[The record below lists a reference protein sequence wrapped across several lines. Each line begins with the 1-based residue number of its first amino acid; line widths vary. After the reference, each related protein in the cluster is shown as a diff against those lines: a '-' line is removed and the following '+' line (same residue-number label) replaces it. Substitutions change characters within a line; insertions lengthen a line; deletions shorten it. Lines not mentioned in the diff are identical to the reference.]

1 MKSLKIKPAQ
11 REEEIRYFESM
22 LLNDL
27 SVLQKMIDDGRF
39 KDRVHRIGIEQEF
52 CIVDE
57 SFKAANANQIILK
70 KLNDPL
76 FATEL
81 AKFNIELNSPPIE
94 FSGDCLQLLEN
105 FLLDKF
111 QTAVGIAKKEKL
123 HILMAGILPTIRKFD
138 LTIENITPSERYF
151 ALVKALGNM
160 RGKEFELRIQGI
172 DELIMKYD
180 SAFLES
186 ATTSFQ
192 THLQVHPDEFAE
204 IYNIT
209 QLIAAPILSC
219 AVNSPVL
226 FRKKLWAET
235 RVALFQQSVDTR
247 QIDTSLRNYP
257 ARVNFGKQWVKNGIT
272 EIYHE
277 DVTFHRVLLTAGELQ
292 NAAEALES
300 GDTPQLQA
308 LQTHNST
315 IYRWNR
321 PCYGMY
327 EGEPILRIENR
338 ILPAGPTIADQMA
351 NASFWFGLI
360 FGIQQTYPNFQTK
373 MHFEDA
379 RNNFILAARNGL
391 QNVFKWLNQ
400 KNYSAQELIL
410 KELLPLAK
418 EGLALKKIQHEQI
431 DHFLSIIEER
441 VQSGKTGA
449 QWIINFSQ
457 SKQDHLSEEEIQST
471 IAATSHYYQLL
482 NQPIH
487 TWTMDTM
494 HALKDWNP
502 ASMVVEECM
511 STTLF
516 ALKQTD
522 IIQMASDMM
531 EWNKIKYIAV
541 EDEHGGLVG
550 LLTSRKILNYF
561 NKIVHHGKEPEESI
575 ESIMTANLITVT
587 PDTKISEAI
596 VLMQK
601 YQIGCVPVV
610 KSGKLVGMLT
620 EQDFLK
626 MIDRLIRSKI

>member
-11 REEEIRYFESM
+11 RTEEIQYFESM

-27 SVLQKMIDDGRF
+27 SALQTMIDTGYF
-39 KDRVHRIGIEQEF
+39 KDRSHRMGIEQEF
-52 CIVDE
+52 CIVDA
-57 SFKAANANQIILK
+57 SYKAANYNQVILK
-70 KLNDPL
+70 KLDDPL

-81 AKFNIELNSPPIE
+81 AKFNLELNSPPLD
-94 FSGDCLQLLEN
+94 FSEDCLQLLEN

-111 QTAVGIAKKEKL
+111 KEASDIAEKERL
-123 HILMAGILPTIRKFD
+123 HIMMAGILPTIRKYD
-138 LTIENITPSERYF
+138 LTIENITPNERYF

-160 RGKEFELRIQGI
+160 RGKEYELRIQGV

-209 QLIAAPILSC
+209 QLIAAPVLSC

-247 QIDTSLRNYP
+247 QIDTSLREYP
-257 ARVNFGKQWVKNGIT
+257 ARVQFGKKWVKNCIT
-272 EIYHE
+272 EIYRE
-277 DVTFHRVLLTAGELQ
+277 DITFHRVLLTAGQVQ
-292 NAAEALES
+292 NATETLHAGEI
-300 GDTPQLQA
+300 PKLQA

-321 PCYGMY
+321 PCYGLY
-327 EGEPILRIENR
+327 EGAPILRIENR
-338 ILPAGPTIADQMA
+338 ILPAGPTIVDQMA
-351 NASFWFGLI
+351 NATLWYGLI
-360 FGIQQTYPNFQTK
+360 FGIQKNYPDFQTK

-391 QNVFKWLNQ
+391 QNAFKWMNQ
-400 KNYSAQELIL
+400 KTYSAQELIL

-418 EGLALKKIQHEQI
+418 EGLELKKIQRSDI
-431 DHFLSIIEER
+431 DKYLSVIEDR
-441 VQSGKTGA
+441 VKSGKTGA
-449 QWIINFSQ
+449 QWVISFSQ
-457 SKQDHLSEEEIQST
+457 SQQEHITEEEIHTT
-471 IAATSHYYQLL
+471 IASTSHYYQLL

-487 TWTMDTM
+487 TWTMENI

-502 ASMVVEECM
+502 TSIVVEECM

-516 ALKQTD
+516 TLKQTD

-550 LLTSRKILNYF
+550 LLTSRKILDYF
-561 NKIVHHGKEPEESI
+561 NKIVNHGMEPQASI
-575 ESIMTANLITVT
+575 ESIMTTNLITVQ
-587 PDTKISEAI
+587 PDAKITEAI

-601 YQIGCVPVV
+601 YQIGCIPVV

-626 MIDRLIRSKI
+626 MIDRLIRSKM